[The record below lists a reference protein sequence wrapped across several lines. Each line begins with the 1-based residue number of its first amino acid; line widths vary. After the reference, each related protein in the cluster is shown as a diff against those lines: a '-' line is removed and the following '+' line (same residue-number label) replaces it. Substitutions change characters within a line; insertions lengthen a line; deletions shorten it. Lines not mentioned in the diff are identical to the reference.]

1 MRRLGL
7 GLGGGL
13 REAAV
18 AWADCCEKAVLWLL
32 SFFFFQK
39 KQKNVKE
46 EKEEERKVEIGF
58 GQADNFPGH
67 HKNMFVPRKT
77 EWVRLHGLKSNA
89 FEFNSNG
96 LNKE

>member
-32 SFFFFQK
+32 SFFFFFQK

-58 GQADNFPGH
+58 GQADNFPGLT
-67 HKNMFVPRKT
+67 KLSLIQEK
-77 EWVRLHGLKSNA
+77 
-89 FEFNSNG
+89 
-96 LNKE
+96 